1 MNNETNQSGYNKR
14 STEKNGSDFAG
25 LASQAY
31 EKISEK
37 ATETVDALQKETK
50 EYSDMAAHYV
60 QDNPVKALC
69 IAAGIGALLALLLKK

>member
-1 MNNETNQSGYNKR
+1 MNNQTNQSGYNKKP
-14 STEKNGSDFAG
+14 TEKSVSDLAG

-50 EYSDMAAHYV
+50 EYSDIAVNYV

-69 IAAGIGALLALLLKK
+69 IAAGIGALLAILLKK